1 VQRTRCLWLKS
12 IIIDHIFKIER
23 FDEFDQ
29 LEEACCN
36 LETESDHEPS
46 NQINIHPHD
55 MTSQLDSIGFT
66 DENIAT
72 LLLLEQ
78 EMDRYSVDYEK
89 GDDNTATF
97 GTCDEYFA
105 TFDTGDGYFTG
116 SESGDRISTM
126 LGGPVGEG
134 DYSTLLAGS
143 DASDGRSNQL
153 AGPVGGEDR
162 SILLADLVGEGD
174 YSSSRLSCIR
184 W

>member
-1 VQRTRCLWLKS
+1 M
-12 IIIDHIFKIER
+12 IER

-29 LEEACCN
+29 LEEACYN

-46 NQINIHPHD
+46 NPINIHPHD
-55 MTSQLDSIGFT
+55 DFYGTSQLDSIGFS

-72 LLLLEQ
+72 VLLLEQ
-78 EMDRYSVDYEK
+78 EMDRYSVAYEK

-97 GTCDEYFA
+97 GTCDEYLA

-116 SESGDRISTM
+116 SESGDRLSTM

-143 DASDGRSNQL
+143 VASDDRFNQL
-153 AGPVGGEDR
+153 AGPVEVK
-162 SILLADLVGEGD
+162 IDLF
-174 YSSSRLSCIR
+174 Y
-184 W
+184 